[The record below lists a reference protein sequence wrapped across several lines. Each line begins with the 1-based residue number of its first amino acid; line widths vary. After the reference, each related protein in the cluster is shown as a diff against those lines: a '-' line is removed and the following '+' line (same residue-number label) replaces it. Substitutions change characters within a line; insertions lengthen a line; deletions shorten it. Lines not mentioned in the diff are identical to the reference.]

1 MTEACVLYMMN
12 DLKRDKKVN
21 GGNVRSSAE
30 LSSPVLRDHMLE
42 NGNPRVENVV
52 KLPLSPIGIP
62 ITRTRRRLVIISS
75 AVQAIRV
82 IQVIGIVA
90 RIRGAH
96 IAPLL
101 ASNGIEVGV
110 VRWTASCKECLRGH
124 HRAFAHLIGADI
136 AACVDRIGHRG
147 IGCPIDCRVDVRG
160 LPAAIVEPST
170 EELEAQDAKYCEEKQ
185 PEYCYVFE
193 HRQGVNNSRHNQ
205 AQSLNL
211 GDESERSQNTDG
223 SESSVISY

>member
-1 MTEACVLYMMN
+1 MLYMMN

-52 KLPLSPIGIP
+52 KLPLSPVGIP

-75 AVQAIRV
+75 AIQAIWV
-82 IQVIGIVA
+82 VQVIGIVA
-90 RIRGAH
+90 RIRGAR

-101 ASNGIEVGV
+101 ATYRIEVGIIW
-110 VRWTASCKECLRGH
+110 WTASSKECLRGY
-124 HRAFAHLIGADI
+124 HRPFAHLSGADI

-147 IGCPIDCRVDVRG
+147 IGCTIDRRVDVRG

-170 EELEAQDAKYCEEKQ
+170 EELQAKDAKYCEEKQ
-185 PEYCYVFE
+185 P
-193 HRQGVNNSRHNQ
+193 
-205 AQSLNL
+205 
-211 GDESERSQNTDG
+211 
-223 SESSVISY
+223 